1 MEFFLASGIYN
12 GLGKL
17 LATIG
22 NNLQPST
29 ILYIALAVSLL
40 IIISISITTSRSY
53 EVKLIKAIDY
63 LNEFFVANPQ
73 IDEDNLIA
81 FNEKMKEKRIPK
93 ILRKQWQQYML
104 YREHKASYYMSFKQ
118 CVENPISA
126 STYKYNVSLANKTFN
141 ILLIVVLLLGF
152 CYFSLVGEG
161 ARAISWGDALTFVL
175 SPFVVILIKYIV
187 EIIFEARLNAVT
199 SDLLQNY
206 QYFEINLDK
215 ATSTMPE
222 FVDYEVLFTKKEIK
236 QGIPILYEYLQKR
249 AEQEQKELERA
260 RSKEVEHDKYNFDKE
275 DIEGSLVLE
284 RAVNETESFIA
295 QRQKYMQLID
305 QLTTEQANIEYNY
318 KQSSKDYQRK
328 MQSSKEN
335 LENLN
340 QQMEQA
346 SSNIEANYIKKQQSD
361 EILRQQNLEKDF
373 DIATAK
379 MKNDV
384 QNIQK
389 QIDKYYEEIDA
400 SKKYLE
406 TAMDSEFDSY
416 AKKVYDKLEV
426 KVNEKEKEKYKSTSS
441 KIKQLEEK
449 LAQKSAELENMYSKY
464 QAKIEEL
471 QSIIDGDAIIRQKTG
486 EIVTAIESKKDKK
499 KNKSGQ
505 SDQTETINNVEQNLD
520 SKNPLDNTYNA
531 VSTKLNNDESYFE
544 QSNEIVGDISS
555 NQSDEYKENA
565 DITLP
570 NQDMFNIQENIIE
583 NKPTTKG
590 TIKKG
595 RGRPKKKIAE
605 KQSSLAS
612 TKKRGRPRKSNQ
624 DIQTL
629 NNEIAEKRGRGRPR
643 KDTNS
648 ESIKSTDELNTPK
661 RGRGRPRKV
670 ENVEKSKSSSPQQT
684 KKRGR
689 PKKVVESNQQL
700 KPASQ
705 PNDIEQEIKNEP
717 VEKFLGSLQELSD
730 IITSEMK
737 RADEKKDELENSSL
751 SKDEIAKKT
760 RKLRFAKNQ
769 LTALDK
775 LLLSDGE
782 VDLDEIN
789 KTLKGISEKI
799 TKIAE

>member
-1 MEFFLASGIYN
+1 MEIFLASGIYN

-40 IIISISITTSRSY
+40 IIISISITTSKSY

-81 FNEKMKEKRIPK
+81 FNEKMKERRIPK

-118 CVENPISA
+118 CVENPIRA
-126 STYKYNVSLANKTFN
+126 STYKYNVALANKTFN

-161 ARAISWGDALTFVL
+161 ARAISWGDALTFIL

-260 RSKEVEHDKYNFDKE
+260 RSKEIEHDKYNFDKE

-361 EILRQQNLEKDF
+361 EILRQQNLEKEF

-416 AKKVYDKLEV
+416 AKKVYDKIEV

-471 QSIIDGDAIIRQKTG
+471 QSIIDGDAIIRQKAG

-499 KNKSGQ
+499 KNKPEQ
-505 SDQTETINNVEQNLD
+505 SDQAEALNNVAQNID
-520 SKNPLDNTYNA
+520 SSIPSDNTYNS
-531 VSTKLNNDESYFE
+531 VTTDLNNNESSNE
-544 QSNEIVGDISS
+544 QSNEIVDNIST
-555 NQSDEYKENA
+555 NQNDEYKENA
-565 DITLP
+565 DITIP
-570 NQDMFNIQENIIE
+570 SQEMFNIQENNIE
-583 NKPTTKG
+583 NKTTTKG

-605 KQSSLAS
+605 KQSGSAL
-612 TKKRGRPRKSNQ
+612 TKKRGRPRKSAQ
-624 DIQTL
+624 DSQTV
-629 NNEIAEKRGRGRPR
+629 NTVKKGRGRPR
-643 KDTNS
+643 KQT
-648 ESIKSTDELNTPK
+648 TDKLNAPK
-661 RGRGRPRKV
+661 RSRGRPRKA
-670 ENVEKSKSSSPQQT
+670 ENVENTLSEAPEQKN
-684 KKRGR
+684 KRGR
-689 PKKVVESNQQL
+689 PKKLVEINQQL
-700 KPASQ
+700 KPENQ
-705 PNDIEQEIKNEP
+705 VNETIQEMQNEP
-717 VEKFLGSLQELSD
+717 VEKFSGSLQELSD

-737 RADEKKDELENSSL
+737 RVDEKKDELESSSL

>member
-161 ARAISWGDALTFVL
+161 ARAISWGDALTFIL

-416 AKKVYDKLEV
+416 AKKVYDKIEV
-426 KVNEKEKEKYKSTSS
+426 KVNEKEKEKYKSTSN

-471 QSIIDGDAIIRQKTG
+471 QSIIDGDAIIRQKAG

-499 KNKSGQ
+499 KNKSEQ
-505 SDQTETINNVEQNLD
+505 PEQIEIKNNVEQNLD

-605 KQSSLAS
+605 KQSSSAL
-612 TKKRGRPRKSNQ
+612 TKKRGRPRKSTQ
-624 DIQTL
+624 DIQTA
-629 NNEIAEKRGRGRPR
+629 NNVDTKKRGRGRPR
-643 KDTNS
+643 KEING
-648 ESIKSTDELNTPK
+648 ESIKLSDELNTPK

-670 ENVEKSKSSSPQQT
+670 ENVEDYKSSSPEKT

-689 PKKVVESNQQL
+689 PKKIVESNNQL
-700 KPASQ
+700 NPANQ
-705 PNDIEQEIKNEP
+705 VNEIEQETQNEP
-717 VEKFLGSLQELSD
+717 VEKFSGSLQELSD

-799 TKIAE
+799 TKIVE